1 MIGVDWSRVNERF
14 PLIRSTTVCTTH
26 DIRHLHVLL
35 IFFISSN
42 KQTMLITCVKVLTE
56 TKKIADEE
64 A

>member
-1 MIGVDWSRVNERF
+1 MIEVVLMNVFLSSVA
-14 PLIRSTTVCTTH
+14 PLHVCTIH